1 MKLDRKNLIIFIAVI
16 GSIIPII
23 FGYNWNYIFVPFFDL
38 LISTV
43 LFIGIFAIFLLGRVI
58 ISKIYNESSIS
69 QMEEHDLLK
78 AFSNQNKKS
87 ILIVFFPM
95 TMLMEELIF
104 RFYAISILLEIFYQ
118 NFLLSILLSSIIFA
132 FYHLHFWFRFKNFR
146 IFISYFILS
155 FFLGVLNGFIFL
167 YFGLL
172 YCFIV
177 HFGLA
182 FEMYH
187 HLYRKYF
194 KKNNGKT

>member
-1 MKLDRKNLIIFIAVI
+1 M
-16 GSIIPII
+16 I
-23 FGYNWNYIFVPFFDL
+23 FGYNRNYIFIPFFDL
-38 LISTV
+38 LISAV
-43 LFIGIFAIFLLGRVI
+43 LFVGIFTIFLLGRVI
-58 ISKIYNESSIS
+58 ISKIYDESSIS

-87 ILIVFFPM
+87 VLIVFFPM

-104 RFYAISILLEIFYQ
+104 RFYSISILLEILYP
-118 NFLLSILLSSIIFA
+118 NFLLSIFLSSIIFA

-167 YFGLL
+167 YFGLV

-182 FEMYH
+182 FEMYY
-187 HLYRKYF
+187 HLYVKYF
-194 KKNNGKT
+194 KNNNKT